1 MSLRASAALRK
12 RNCRFARGSYTHPHG
27 LPRRIPLVMN
37 AHFAPAFTLPSRRLQ
52 RGLGLAL
59 GLAIAGSWLA
69 IHVWGMFIFE
79 LTWSNWPLALA
90 VALVQCWLSVGV
102 FIVCHDAMHGSLAP
116 GHPRVNA
123 GIGAVLLAL
132 YAGFA
137 WRQLRDA
144 HFQHHKLAGKPGDP
158 DFDEHNPG
166 HFWRW
171 YGTFFRRYFGW
182 RSLLFVHTVVG
193 IYWLV
198 LDIPMAQIVLLYG
211 LPALGSSLQL
221 FYFGTFR
228 PHRHEADAGDEAL
241 AANRFA
247 DHHNTRSEDFGTL
260 ASLASCFHFGY
271 HLEHHRRPDVPWW
284 ALPRARRAGVG
295 QAAKAEKVPA

>member
-1 MSLRASAALRK
+1 MSSSIALPPRARQA
-12 RNCRFARGSYTHPHG
+12 G
-27 LPRRIPLVMN
+27 I
-37 AHFAPAFTLPSRRLQ
+37 
-52 RGLGLAL
+52 GLAL
-59 GLAIAGSWLA
+59 AVAIAGSWLA
-69 IHVWGMFIFE
+69 IHAYGMFVFE
-79 LTWSNWPLALA
+79 LTWTNWPFALAL
-90 VALVQCWLSVGV
+90 ALVQCWLSVGV
-102 FIVCHDAMHGSLAP
+102 FIVSHDAMHGSLAP
-116 GHPRVNA
+116 GHPRINGA
-123 GIGAVLLAL
+123 IGAVLLAL
-132 YAGFA
+132 YAGFG

-144 HFQHHKLAGKPGDP
+144 HFSHHKLSGHAGDP

-182 RSLLFVHTVVG
+182 RSLVFVHMVVG

-198 LDIPMAQIVLLYG
+198 LDIPMVQIVLLYG

-228 PHRHEADAGDEAL
+228 PHRHHMDEGPAG
-241 AANRFA
+241 FA
-247 DHHNTRSEDFGTL
+247 DRHNTRSEDFGVL

-284 ALPRARRAGVG
+284 ALPAARRAGVG
-295 QAAKAEKVPA
+295 RIERTDPELTTKVPA